1 MNERPVS
8 LQRLIFAMAL
18 TMTPAVARAQEP
30 EAPPPS
36 TPPAGGAVEISDDAV
51 VKTAM
56 KQNPTLAAAIGELRR
71 AELLEEG
78 EEHRYPFTFLGDA
91 KGLRNGAPSLGP
103 RGVTFPES
111 TNIVLGAELRR
122 KLVWG
127 TDLSLRVEA
136 TRQES
141 FSLFTFVPPTAGGST
156 APGTP
161 NSTGTGTPVQTLF
174 QLGPGYGGS
183 VRFGVT
189 QPFLRGAGREVVQA
203 ELNAARANREAA
215 VSTRDRTSSQTLRDA
230 LTAYWELYY
239 STRALEINRRSLE
252 LAQQQR
258 DETAQRIKTG
268 STAPVEQL
276 TFESRIATLEEEITA
291 AEADER
297 ARSAALARQLGDPE
311 LVVRRA
317 APRDPPRYDPPRGDA
332 RQRALAA
339 SFEVAEQ
346 KAALRLAEV
355 QARTAGDALRPRL
368 DVDAYVQAYGLGLR
382 DAAPIFDQIGTLR
395 AVSAQVALTV
405 EAPLDDT
412 RHRSERDRAELAVTV
427 ARQRLDAVLQQVV
440 SELDEAQ
447 QRDASARR
455 RIDLADRTLEIARR
469 QLDAEQAR
477 FRTGSATALQVREA
491 EDQVRTAELRTAR
504 ARVDLAVAHL
514 AIAHLT
520 GDLLR
525 ETARAR

>member
-1 MNERPVS
+1 MNERSVS
-8 LQRLIFAMAL
+8 LRRLLFAIAL
-18 TMTPAVARAQEP
+18 TTIPAVAHAQEREEP
-30 EAPPPS
+30 AQASPVPGAP
-36 TPPAGGAVEISDDAV
+36 VVVSDDAV
-51 VKTAM
+51 VKIAM

-71 AELLEEG
+71 AELLQEG

-91 KGLRNGAPSLGP
+91 KAARNGAPSLGP

-111 TNIVLGAELRR
+111 TNLVVGAELRR

-127 TDLSLRVEA
+127 TDLALRVEA

-141 FSLFTFVPPTAGGST
+141 FSLFTFVPPTTGGAT
-156 APGTP
+156 TPGTP
-161 NSTGTGTPVQTLF
+161 GTTGSGTPVQTLF

-189 QPFLRGAGREVVQA
+189 QPILRGAGREIVQA

-230 LTAYWELYY
+230 LTAYWELYF

-252 LAQQQR
+252 LARQQR
-258 DETAQRIKTG
+258 DEAAQRIKTG

-276 TFESRIATLEEEITA
+276 TFETRIASLEEEIVA

-297 ARSAALARQLGDPE
+297 ARSAALARQLGDPD
-311 LVVRRA
+311 LVLRRA
-317 APRDPPRYDPPRGDA
+317 APREPPRYEPPRSDA
-332 RQRALAA
+332 RQRALSA
-339 SFEVAEQ
+339 SYEVAEQ

-382 DAAPIFDQIGTLR
+382 DAVPVFEQIGTLR

-427 ARQRLDAVLQQVV
+427 ARQRHDAVLQQVDA
-440 SELDEAQ
+440 ELDEAQ

-455 RIDLADRTLEIARR
+455 RIDLADRTLAIARE
-469 QLDAEQAR
+469 QLKAEEAR

-491 EDQVRTAELRTAR
+491 EDQVRTAELRAER

-514 AIAHLT
+514 TIAHLT

-525 ETARAR
+525 ETAAAR